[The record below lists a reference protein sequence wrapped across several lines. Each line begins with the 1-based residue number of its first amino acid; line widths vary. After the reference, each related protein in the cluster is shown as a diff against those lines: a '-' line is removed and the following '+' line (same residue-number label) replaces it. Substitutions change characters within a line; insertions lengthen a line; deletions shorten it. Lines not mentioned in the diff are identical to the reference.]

1 MSAKPHLFLLLAFVV
16 TAQFFTARV
25 TMAQADG
32 VQLDKPWDR
41 CAALDAAGAPA
52 LLNELTERQEDQLRP
67 LSLDF
72 FLDSSG
78 MLDPAQITTQPFEAG
93 HCALLFKAP
102 RPGETLWFRFTVL
115 NEDDSTHQWFVT
127 FLEYIFDEA
136 VLFEQ
141 RPGALLEVARNG
153 RTFPIAERV
162 DNAVKTGFPLSIGPG
177 EEKTYYLRIAGTF
190 APSITPVIMTAELF
204 SGWTILSLIMTAVFL
219 GYVGAIALLSLF
231 LFRHVAPRFY
241 LYYALYMACFFVF
254 SFIYDGWFAKFTGAT
269 LPVTVMSRIG
279 EFTAGLGVF
288 ANIQYCRVLLKIDEG
303 PIGTQRLFLLLS
315 AVALVTTGL
324 AAYDPWGLSAP
335 LHIAYFASPLVLL
348 TVSLRKTREGLPQ
361 AKFVSGSLLSLTL
374 GLCIA
379 VYFFTFPVKI
389 TEAAVAIDLIFQR
402 PLTWGYYMAI
412 MGETTFMI
420 LAISS
425 MVKAMQ
431 AEKQAALARAET
443 LLRTVSTVESEH
455 AEAVRAATEAKRAAS
470 EADKTAKARIKALE
484 TSLMNS
490 PEKNLLPP
498 AEQRFTDSATE
509 CVLDHIG
516 EETFGARELANALSM
531 SPKTLGRRLK
541 ATHGLAPA
549 AFIRSIRL
557 NFARDLILAR
567 QYQTV
572 AEIAHAA
579 GFASVGHFA
588 KLYRSEFGQTP
599 SEEIKTSIGA
609 G

>member
-1 MSAKPHLFLLLAFVV
+1 MTAKPLSFLLAFAVAAQLLLAHSAVADPAV
-16 TAQFFTARV
+16 AQSPD
-25 TMAQADG
+25 ADPG
-32 VQLDKPWDR
+32 SPWDQ

-52 LLNELTERQEDQLRP
+52 LINSLTERQQDQLRP

-72 FLDSSG
+72 FLDPTGALTS
-78 MLDPAQITTQPFEAG
+78 AQIAAQTFEAG
-93 HCALLFKAP
+93 HCALLFQSP
-102 RPGETLWFRFTVL
+102 RPGEALWFRFTVV
-115 NEDDSTHQWFVT
+115 NEDSSSHQWFIT
-127 FLEYIFDEA
+127 FMEYIFDEA
-136 VLFEQ
+136 VLYQEN
-141 RPGALLEVARNG
+141 PEGLAEVARNG
-153 RTFPIAERV
+153 RTFPIRERA
-162 DNAVKTGFPLSIGPG
+162 DNAVKTGFPLRLQPG
-177 EEKTYYLRIAGTF
+177 EEHTYYLRIAGTF

-204 SGWTILSLIMTAVFL
+204 SGWSILSLIMTAIFL

-254 SFIYDGWFAKFTGAT
+254 SFIYDGWFAKFTGST

-288 ANIQYCRVLLKIDEG
+288 ANIQYCRVLLKVDEG
-303 PIGTQRLFLLLS
+303 GIRTRWLFLLLS
-315 AVALVTTGL
+315 AVAVVTTGL

-348 TVSLRKTREGLPQ
+348 TVSVRKMRDGLPQ

-379 VYFFTFPVKI
+379 VYFFTYPVKI
-389 TEAAVAIDLIFQR
+389 TEAAVAFDLIFLR

-431 AEKQAALARAET
+431 TEKQAALERAES
-443 LLRTVSTVESEH
+443 LLHAVGVVRDEQ
-455 AEAVRAATEAKRAAS
+455 AEATKAAS
-470 EADKTAKARIKALE
+470 ARIEALE
-484 TSLMNS
+484 ASLLEK

-498 AEQRFTDSATE
+498 AEQRFADSATE
-509 CVLDHIG
+509 SVLDNIG
-516 EETFGARELANALSM
+516 EAGFGARELAEALGM
-531 SPKTLGRRLK
+531 SSKTLGRRLK

-549 AFIRSIRL
+549 AFIRSVRL
-557 NFARDLILAR
+557 RFARDLILTR
-567 QYQTV
+567 QYKTV
-572 AEIAHAA
+572 AEISHAA
-579 GFASVGHFA
+579 GFSSVGHFA

-599 SEEIKTSIGA
+599 SEEIKAGIGVD
-609 G
+609 